1 MKKQYAVFG
10 LGSFGESV
18 AIELQKLGCEVVAI
32 DANMER
38 VEAIANQVSYA
49 MKADIED
56 ADFIRSLGTR
66 NLDGVVVAASDNME
80 ASIMATLVC
89 KEIGVPYVM
98 AKAKNELHATV
109 LEKIGADSVIFP
121 EKEMGMRVARNLMSA
136 NFTDWI
142 ALSPDYSLVETEV
155 PEKWVGRTL
164 LELDVR
170 KTYDVIV
177 VGIKMGDKVEVNPDP
192 KEQLKEGECSD
203 FDWIKS
209 GIGSYTVEEW
219 RKTNE
224 FDFSGSGQQHP
235 VWLEQV
241 VI

>member
-80 ASIMATLVC
+80 ASIMQHLC
-89 KEIGVPYVM
+89 
-98 AKAKNELHATV
+98 
-109 LEKIGADSVIFP
+109 
-121 EKEMGMRVARNLMSA
+121 ARKLAFHMLWQRQKM
-136 NFTDWI
+136 NFMQQCLRKSEQI
-142 ALSPDYSLVETEV
+142 
-155 PEKWVGRTL
+155 L
-164 LELDVR
+164 LFFR
-170 KTYDVIV
+170 KKRWECVWQ
-177 VGIKMGDKVEVNPDP
+177 GI
-192 KEQLKEGECSD
+192 
-203 FDWIKS
+203 
-209 GIGSYTVEEW
+209 
-219 RKTNE
+219 
-224 FDFSGSGQQHP
+224 
-235 VWLEQV
+235 
-241 VI
+241 

>member
-98 AKAKNELHATV
+98 GKGK
-109 LEKIGADSVIFP
+109 K
-121 EKEMGMRVARNLMSA
+121 M
-136 NFTDWI
+136 NFMQQCLRKSEQI
-142 ALSPDYSLVETEV
+142 
-155 PEKWVGRTL
+155 L
-164 LELDVR
+164 L
-170 KTYDVIV
+170 
-177 VGIKMGDKVEVNPDP
+177 
-192 KEQLKEGECSD
+192 
-203 FDWIKS
+203 
-209 GIGSYTVEEW
+209 
-219 RKTNE
+219 
-224 FDFSGSGQQHP
+224 FSGKRDGNA
-235 VWLEQV
+235 VWQG
-241 VI
+241 I

>member
-89 KEIGVPYVM
+89 KEIGVPYLM
-98 AKAKNELHATV
+98 AK
-109 LEKIGADSVIFP
+109 IGRAHV
-121 EKEMGMRVARNLMSA
+121 
-136 NFTDWI
+136 
-142 ALSPDYSLVETEV
+142 
-155 PEKWVGRTL
+155 
-164 LELDVR
+164 
-170 KTYDVIV
+170 
-177 VGIKMGDKVEVNPDP
+177 
-192 KEQLKEGECSD
+192 
-203 FDWIKS
+203 
-209 GIGSYTVEEW
+209 
-219 RKTNE
+219 
-224 FDFSGSGQQHP
+224 
-235 VWLEQV
+235 
-241 VI
+241 

>member
-80 ASIMATLVC
+80 ARIMATLVWQRQ
-89 KEIGVPYVM
+89 KM
-98 AKAKNELHATV
+98 
-109 LEKIGADSVIFP
+109 
-121 EKEMGMRVARNLMSA
+121 
-136 NFTDWI
+136 NFMQQCLRKSEQI
-142 ALSPDYSLVETEV
+142 
-155 PEKWVGRTL
+155 L
-164 LELDVR
+164 LFFR
-170 KTYDVIV
+170 KKRWECVWQ
-177 VGIKMGDKVEVNPDP
+177 GI
-192 KEQLKEGECSD
+192 
-203 FDWIKS
+203 
-209 GIGSYTVEEW
+209 
-219 RKTNE
+219 
-224 FDFSGSGQQHP
+224 
-235 VWLEQV
+235 
-241 VI
+241 

>member
-142 ALSPDYSLVETEV
+142 SLSPDYSLVETEV

-164 LELDVR
+164 LELDGR
-170 KTYDVIV
+170 QSRSQSRSKRTA
-177 VGIKMGDKVEVNPDP
+177 
-192 KEQLKEGECSD
+192 EGRECSD

-209 GIGSYTVEEW
+209 GTGSYTVEEW